1 LTKTTIYKSNIEE
14 KTNEQEKKTKQ
25 TINNEEMLC
34 QTDTTFETKTK
45 SVSLHY
51 NAHKVD
57 VYNHIRIPK

>member
-51 NAHKVD
+51 NAHKVE